1 MKDNVI
7 AFPVD
12 GDLYR
17 ELALKKAEEED
28 LCGALVLYRKAMQLQ
43 PNNPFVQLDLAEVY
57 AQMRLYDR
65 SLFHLFRTLQSGNF
79 SAINDALPMLAE
91 VCIFA
96 GDYTAG
102 SYYMQRVLAECD
114 DSEPLYSG
122 EFLDYLHQVGE
133 ENPPFRIVYPPESV
147 DYSISI
153 EEGRRLM
160 KIGQNAEAI
169 EVLSKIPE
177 TSSDYTEALCHL
189 SLAYFLADD
198 HETAEEIALAA
209 LKREPGCVFA
219 LTDLVSVLCADGKRA
234 AAEPYLLQLR
244 AVETQDPDT
253 LLKLATAF
261 CEAGEHHSAER
272 VLSQLCNLTPY
283 NLTALYLHA
292 VAAYNTEQWDAAKQ
306 SLTAFHTL
314 TPNNPVALYA
324 WKAVKERAD
333 GKKPRKGKL
342 PAKLPYVFTMPPEA
356 VAECAANALRFEKL
370 SPAKKKEIIADP
382 ERRAL
387 TLSWVFF
394 TEDAKIQREVI
405 AMIAETKCRASSEYL
420 ESLLIEPIVPLRLK
434 QEVVYQMLLCGM
446 RKKTWISVYN
456 VLNKLPL
463 RPLETEGDKT
473 DLLKKAYAKAV
484 SALVLTEE
492 SATLCDR
499 LLAASENFYYYLQ
512 MSAKLDVLERYDE
525 CVLAAHLF
533 TSGDFKNKHG
543 ARVLAKLFSADPE
556 KIRNLWEEIL

>member
-17 ELALKKAEEED
+17 ELALKKAEGED
-28 LCGALVLYRKAMQLQ
+28 LSGALVLYRKAMQLQ

-65 SLFHLFRTLQSGNF
+65 SIYHLFCALQSGNF
-79 SAINDALPMLAE
+79 SAVNDALPMLAE

-96 GDYTAG
+96 GDYAAG
-102 SYYMQRVLAECD
+102 SYYMQRVAEECD
-114 DSEPLYSG
+114 ESEPLYSD
-122 EFLDYLHQVGE
+122 EFLEYLQQVSE
-133 ENPPFRIVYPPESV
+133 ENPPFRLVYPPESV
-147 DYSISI
+147 DYGVTI

-160 KIGQNAEAI
+160 KIGQHLEAI
-169 EVLSKIPE
+169 ETLSKIPE
-177 TSSDYTEALCHL
+177 TSADYTEALCHL
-189 SLAYFLADD
+189 SLAHFLADD
-198 HETAEEIALAA
+198 HERAEETALLA
-209 LKREPGCVFA
+209 LKREPDCVFA
-219 LTDLVSVLCADGKRA
+219 LTDLVSVLCAGEKRA
-234 AAEPYLLQLR
+234 AAEPYLIKLR

-272 VLSQLCNLTPY
+272 VLSKLCTLTPY

-292 VAAYNTEQWDAAKQ
+292 VAAYNTEQFEDAKR

-314 TPNNPVALYA
+314 MPNNPVALYV
-324 WKAVKERAD
+324 WNLVKSREE
-333 GKKPRKGKL
+333 GKKPRKGKI
-342 PAKLPYVFTMPPEA
+342 PTKLPYVFTMPPEGI
-356 VAECAANALRFEKL
+356 AECAANALRFEKA
-370 SPAKKKEIIADP
+370 SPAKKKEIVADP
-382 ERRAL
+382 EQRAL
-387 TLSWVFF
+387 TLSWVMF
-394 TEDAKIQREVI
+394 TEDDKLQREVI
-405 AMIAETKCRASSEYL
+405 AMIAETKCRAAAEYL
-420 ESLLIEPIVPLRLK
+420 ESLLIEPVVPLRLK
-434 QEVVYQMLLCGM
+434 QEIVYQMLLMGM

-456 VLNKLPL
+456 VLAKLPL

-473 DLLKKAYAKAV
+473 DFLKKAYAKAV
-484 SALVLTEE
+484 SVLVVTEDV
-492 SATLCDR
+492 ATLCDR
-499 LLAASENFYYYLQ
+499 LLAASENLYYYLQ

-525 CVLAAHLF
+525 SVLAAHLF
-533 TSGDFKNKHG
+533 TTGEFKSKHG